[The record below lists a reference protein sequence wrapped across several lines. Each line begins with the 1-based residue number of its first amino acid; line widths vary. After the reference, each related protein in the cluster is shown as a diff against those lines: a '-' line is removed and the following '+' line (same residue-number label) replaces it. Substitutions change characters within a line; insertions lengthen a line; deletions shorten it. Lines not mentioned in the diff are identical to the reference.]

1 MKKKNRVYLAGPF
14 FSDQQIK
21 RLDEVQKLLE
31 ANSTIGDIFRP
42 GKDEYTNAEFG
53 SFEWQ
58 TAVYK
63 HDINNINVSD
73 VIVAMLDYKIEENE
87 MEPDSGTMWECG
99 YAVANNVPVIAVR
112 NDTSE
117 PLNLMLA
124 GSLTA
129 FFNGHDSIQ
138 ELKDYDFNSLM
149 TRYENVKV
157 L

>member
-1 MKKKNRVYLAGPF
+1 MEKKNRVYLAGPF
-14 FSDQQIK
+14 FSDNQIK
-21 RLDEVQKLLE
+21 RLDEIEKLLA
-31 ANSTIGDIFRP
+31 ANPTIGDIFRP
-42 GKDEYTNAEFG
+42 GKDEYSNAKMG

-73 VIVAMLDYKIEENE
+73 VVVAMLDYKIEENE

-99 YAVANNVPVIAVR
+99 YAVANNVPVIGVR
-112 NDTSE
+112 NITDE

-129 FFNGHDSIQ
+129 FFNGHESIQ
-138 ELKDYDFNSLM
+138 EIKNYDFNTLM

>member
-14 FSDQQIK
+14 FSENQIK
-21 RLDEVQKLLE
+21 RLDEIQKLLE
-31 ANSTIGDIFRP
+31 ANPTIGDVFRP
-42 GKDEYTNAEFG
+42 GLDEYTAAEFG

-63 HDINNINVSD
+63 HDINNINMSD
-73 VIVAMLDYKIEENE
+73 VVVAMLDYKIEENE
-87 MEPDSGTMWECG
+87 MEPDSGTIWECG
-99 YAVANNVPVIAVR
+99 YAAANNVPVIGVR
-112 NDTSE
+112 NVKEE

-129 FFNGHDSIQ
+129 FFNGTESIQ
-138 ELKDYDFNSLM
+138 EIKNYDFNSLM
-149 TRYENVKV
+149 TRYEDVKV

>member
-1 MKKKNRVYLAGPF
+1 MNKKNRVYLAGPF
-14 FSDQQIK
+14 FSKNQIK
-21 RLDEVQKLLE
+21 RLDEIQALLE
-31 ANSTIGDIFRP
+31 SNPSIGDIFRP
-42 GKDEYTNAEFG
+42 GKDEYTAAEFG
-53 SFEWQ
+53 SLEWQ

-73 VIVAMLDYKIEENE
+73 VVVAMLDYKLEENE

-99 YAVANNVPVIAVR
+99 YAVANNVPVIGVR
-112 NDTSE
+112 NITDE

-129 FFNGHDSIQ
+129 FFNGTKSIQ
-138 ELKDYDFNSLM
+138 ELKNYDFNSLM

>member
-1 MKKKNRVYLAGPF
+1 MEKKNRVYLAGPF
-14 FSDQQIK
+14 FSEQQIK

-31 ANSTIGDIFRP
+31 QNSTIGDIFRP
-42 GKDEYTNAEFG
+42 GKDEYTAAEFG

-63 HDINNINVSD
+63 HDINNINISD
-73 VIVAMLDYKIEENE
+73 VVVAMLDYKIEENE
-87 MEPDSGTMWECG
+87 LEPDSGTMWECG
-99 YAVANNVPVIAVR
+99 YAAANNVPVIGVR
-112 NDTSE
+112 NMTDE

-129 FFNGHDSIQ
+129 FFNGTDNIQ
-138 ELKDYDFNSLM
+138 QIKDYNFNTLM

>member
-1 MKKKNRVYLAGPF
+1 MEKKNRVYLAGPF
-14 FSDQQIK
+14 FSKQQIK

-31 ANSTIGDIFRP
+31 QNSTIGDIFRP
-42 GKDEYTNAEFG
+42 GKDEYTAAEFG

-63 HDINNINVSD
+63 HDINNINISD
-73 VIVAMLDYKIEENE
+73 VVVAMLDYKIEENE
-87 MEPDSGTMWECG
+87 LEPDSGTMWECG
-99 YAVANNVPVIAVR
+99 YAAANNVPVIGVR
-112 NDTSE
+112 NMTDE

-129 FFNGHDSIQ
+129 FFNGTDNIQ
-138 ELKDYDFNSLM
+138 QIKDYNFNTLM

>member
-1 MKKKNRVYLAGPF
+1 MNKKNRVYLAGPF

-21 RLDEVQKLLE
+21 RLDEVQGLLE
-31 ANSTIGDIFRP
+31 ANPTIGDIFRP

-63 HDINNINVSD
+63 HDINNINISD
-73 VIVAMLDYKIEENE
+73 VVVAMLDYKLEENE
-87 MEPDSGTMWECG
+87 LEPDSGTMWECG
-99 YAVANNVPVIAVR
+99 YAIANKVPVIGVR
-112 NDTSE
+112 NKADE

-129 FFNGHDSIQ
+129 FFNGSDSIQ
-138 ELKDYDFNSLM
+138 EIKNYDFNSLM

>member
-14 FSDQQIK
+14 FSEPQIK
-21 RLDEVQKLLE
+21 RLDEIQKLLE

-73 VIVAMLDYKIEENE
+73 VVVAMLDYKIEENE

>member
-14 FSDQQIK
+14 FSKEQIS
-21 RLDEVQKLLE
+21 RLDEIQKLLA
-31 ANSTIGDIFRP
+31 ANPNIGDIFRP
-42 GKDEYTNAEFG
+42 GDDEYTATEFG

-63 HDINNINVSD
+63 HDINNINMSD
-73 VIVAMLDYKIEENE
+73 VVVAMLDYKIEENE
-87 MEPDSGTMWECG
+87 MEPDSGTIWECG
-99 YAVANNVPVIAVR
+99 YAAANNVPVIGVR
-112 NDTSE
+112 NVKDE

-129 FFNGHDSIQ
+129 FFNGPDSIK
-138 ELKDYDFNSLM
+138 EIKDYDFNSLM

>member
-1 MKKKNRVYLAGPF
+1 MEKKNRVYLAGPF
-14 FSDQQIK
+14 FSEHQIK
-21 RLDEVQKLLE
+21 RLDEIQKLLE
-31 ANSTIGDIFRP
+31 ANPTIGDIFRP
-42 GKDEYTNAEFG
+42 GKDEYSDAEFG

-73 VIVAMLDYKIEENE
+73 VVVAMLDYKIEENE
-87 MEPDSGTMWECG
+87 LEPDSGTMWECG
-99 YAVANNVPVIAVR
+99 YAIANNVPVIGVR
-112 NDTSE
+112 NMTDE

-138 ELKDYDFNSLM
+138 KIKDYDFNTLM